1 MIGTVAAAVVA
12 AAAVVDGVR
21 RHDEPVRAAAATI
34 AEDDTGRSDAAA
46 LLGALGAR
54 GELVLYD
61 AGCGE
66 HRLMLPSLA
75 QRKADDCRRGV
86 ESPDGAS
93 IASCV
98 DARVDVQRTAAGE
111 VRRLPGCAPA
121 WRPDGTLTMAFE
133 DEVVT
138 YRPCAGRGQ
147 CPQTLIDRA
156 QLERAARRHPTVP
169 DRPARLRAIVDGIA
183 WLSDTR
189 AAVTISI
196 RLGGRFEGL
205 GPLGATAFFDRGA
218 FEPLTPY
225 FRLTGGRLAVSPGS
239 SYVTQTPDVIL
250 RSDGSELSLPQHLRG
265 VRDFAWSPDE
275 RLLALATPFAVTIV
289 DVGSLERYDR
299 TGGGLRSVT
308 LPLSQSAARLAWR

>member
-21 RHDEPVRAAAATI
+21 RHDEPVAAAAATT

-46 LLGALGAR
+46 LLGGLGAR
-54 GELVLYD
+54 GELVLYN

-66 HRLMLPSLA
+66 HRLLLPSLA
-75 QRKADDCRRGV
+75 QRTIDDCRRGV

-98 DARVDVQRTAAGE
+98 DAGVDVQRTAGGE
-111 VRRLPGCAPA
+111 VQRLPGCAPA
-121 WRPDGTLTMAFE
+121 WRPDGTLTMAFG

-138 YRPCAGRGQ
+138 HRPCAGQAQ
-147 CPQTLIDRA
+147 CPETLIGRA

-205 GPLGATAFFDRGA
+205 GPLGATAFFDGGQL
-218 FEPLTPY
+218 EPVTPY
-225 FRLTGGRLAVSPGS
+225 FRLTGGRLTASPRG

-250 RSDGSELSLPQHLRG
+250 RPDGSQLSLPQHLSG

-289 DVGSLERYDR
+289 DVVSLERYDR
-299 TGGGLRSVT
+299 RGGGLRSVT
-308 LPLSQSAARLAWR
+308 LPLSQSAARLAWH

>member
-1 MIGTVAAAVVA
+1 VIGTVAAAVVA

-21 RHDEPVRAAAATI
+21 RHDEPLAAAATT
-34 AEDDTGRSDAAA
+34 AEDDIGRSDAAA

-61 AGCGE
+61 AGCDE
-66 HRLMLPSLA
+66 HRLLLPSLA
-75 QRKADDCRRGV
+75 QRTINDCRRGV
-86 ESPDGAS
+86 ESPDGAL
-93 IASCV
+93 IARCV
-98 DARVDVQRTAAGE
+98 DAGVDVQRTAGGE

-121 WRPDGTLTMAFE
+121 WRPDGTLTMAFG

-138 YRPCAGRGQ
+138 YRPCAGQAQ
-147 CPQTLIDRA
+147 CPETLIGRA

-169 DRPARLRAIVDGIA
+169 DRPARLRALVDGIA

-205 GPLGATAFFDRGA
+205 GPLGATAFFDGGQL
-218 FEPLTPY
+218 EPVTPY
-225 FRLTGGRLAVSPGS
+225 FRLTGGRLTASPRGS
-239 SYVTQTPDVIL
+239 YITQTPDVIL
-250 RSDGSELSLPQHLRG
+250 RPDGSQLSLPQHLSG
-265 VRDFAWSPDE
+265 ARDFAWSPDE

-289 DVGSLERYDR
+289 DVVSLERYDR

-308 LPLSQSAARLAWR
+308 LPLSQSAARVAWR